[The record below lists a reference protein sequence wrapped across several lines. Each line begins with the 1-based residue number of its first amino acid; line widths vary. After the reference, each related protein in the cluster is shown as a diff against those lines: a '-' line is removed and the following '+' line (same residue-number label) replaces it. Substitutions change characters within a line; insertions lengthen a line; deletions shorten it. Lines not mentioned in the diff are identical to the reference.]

1 MMAAMAEAFQGMLWG
16 VADMAGHPLA
26 GEYPSAVAVAAPH
39 ASALTLADYQQ
50 ARMTELIDGAK
61 ARVEAAL
68 DRVEAL
74 AQARGVACWRPPLSQ
89 RSESELRAPVS
100 FKEAAVRAGLGWRGH
115 SDLLVTPQYGPRVR
129 LGLILLGERL
139 PAGEPVTRS
148 GCPEGCRACV
158 RACPYGAIIGPRWQ
172 PGQPRETRIHIHQ
185 CNDNRSAYRHALGR
199 KHSCGLCM
207 AACPFGSRR
216 GV

>member
-1 MMAAMAEAFQGMLWG
+1 MMAAMAEVFQGMLWG

-26 GEYPSAVAVAAPH
+26 GGIPRRWRWPRPH

-89 RSESELRAPVS
+89 RSERAAGPVS
-100 FKEAAVRAGLGWRGH
+100 FKEAAVRAGLGWRGR
-115 SDLLVTPQYGPRVR
+115 SDLLVTRSTAPGAPGADPVER
-129 LGLILLGERL
+129 RL
-139 PAGEPVTRS
+139 PRGRAGDAQRLPR
-148 GCPEGCRACV
+148 GLPRLRA
-158 RACPYGAIIGPRWQ
+158 ACPYGAIIGPRWQ
-172 PGQPRETRIHIHQ
+172 PASPRKPASHPPMQRQPQRLPPRPGPQ
-185 CNDNRSAYRHALGR
+185 A
-199 KHSCGLCM
+199 
-207 AACPFGSRR
+207 
-216 GV
+216 